1 MGRKILR
8 SCVHGI
14 ILPFCLSLFLQSP
27 VAAQGNGRLSGTIE
41 DTAGKVVSGAVVT
54 LLLGESA
61 GVYSSTVTSRAGW
74 FLFSALRPSSYDLTV
89 EAPTFARQ
97 TLKNVKVG
105 AASETSLPP
114 IHLAAAGAAQVLDVK
129 ALEQP

>member
-14 ILPFCLSLFLQSP
+14 ILPFCLSVFLQSP

-54 LLLGESA
+54 LALQESA
-61 GVYSSTVTSRAGW
+61 GVYSSTVTSRAGS
-74 FLFSALRPSSYDLTV
+74 FLFSALRPALSDLTV
-89 EAPTFARQ
+89 EAPTFAKQ
-97 TLKNVKVG
+97 TLRNGKIDAEKRNEP
-105 AASETSLPP
+105 AR
-114 IHLAAAGAAQVLDVK
+114 DVT
-129 ALEQP
+129 